1 MSGVAAA
8 SALDPF
14 IIQQAE
20 ICASR
25 MVGNYGFS
33 PDDWEDL
40 RQELVLEYLERLP
53 LFDPSRGDL
62 RGFGYGVVRN
72 RAVKLAVRR
81 CRAVANQEADG
92 RRVDRALSR
101 MDAELEAR
109 IAVQAVVSRLPNHLQ
124 DLARQLSE
132 MRIGEICRKTGKSR
146 RRIHQLVRQIR
157 DAFVEYGVT
166 PESLRCGGGLR

>member
-1 MSGVAAA
+1 MITTAATPV
-8 SALDPF
+8 LDPF

-25 MVGNYGFS
+25 MVGNYGFT
-33 PDDWEDL
+33 PDEWEDL

-53 LFDPSRGDL
+53 LFDASRGEL

-81 CRAVANQEADG
+81 CKAIATGEVDG
-92 RRVDRALSR
+92 RRVHRTVSRA
-101 MDAELEAR
+101 DAELEAR
-109 IAVQAVVSRLPNHLQ
+109 IAIQTAVSRLPNHLQ
-124 DLARQLSE
+124 SLARLLSE
-132 MRIGEICRKTGKSR
+132 MRIGEICRQTGKSR

-157 DAFVEYGVT
+157 DAFIEYGVT
-166 PESLRCGGGLR
+166 QESIGRQRGVL